1 MILDELAD
9 YARVRVA
16 KDKEENSIEVLQEL
30 CCNSNAHPNCP
41 RFCFEQALRQDGL
54 SFICEVKKASPSKGI
69 IAEHFPYLD
78 IAKQYEQ
85 AGADC
90 ISCLTEPKWFLGSDK
105 IFTDIREAVHT
116 PMIRKDFTV
125 DAYQIYQA
133 KLMGA
138 DAVLLICAILDTKT
152 IASYL
157 ELCDNLGLTALVE
170 AHDAAEIQS
179 AVAAGARVIGVN
191 NRNLKDFS
199 VDFSNAS
206 RLRDLIPPECIYVAE
221 SGVSNAAD
229 VAALRQVGA
238 DAVLMGEVLM
248 RAKDKASLLAQ
259 MRKAGTEA

>member
-1 MILDELAD
+1 MILDELAT
-9 YARVRVA
+9 YAQQRVLA
-16 KDKEENSIEVLQEL
+16 DKQ
-30 CCNSNAHPNCP
+30 AHPLEELKQRCETVSP
-41 RFCFEQALRQDGL
+41 RTPFAFEQALRADAL

-69 IAEHFPYLD
+69 IAPDFPYLD

-90 ISCLTEPKWFLGSDK
+90 ISCLTEPKWFLGSDT
-105 IFTDIREAVHT
+105 IFTDIRAAVQT

-125 DAYQIYQA
+125 DEYQIYQA

-138 DAVLLICAILDTKT
+138 DAVLLICAILDTQT
-152 IASYL
+152 IARYL
-157 ELCDNLGLTALVE
+157 GICETLGLTALVE

-179 AVAAGARVIGVN
+179 AVDAGARVIGVN

-206 RLRDLIPPECIYVAE
+206 RLRDLIPPESIYVAE
-221 SGVSNAAD
+221 SGVSCAAD
-229 VAALRQVGA
+229 VAALRSIGA

-248 RAKDKASLLAQ
+248 RAPDKTALLRE
-259 MRKAGTEA
+259 MRHAGLNQ

>member
-1 MILDELAD
+1 
-9 YARVRVA
+9 
-16 KDKEENSIEVLQEL
+16 
-30 CCNSNAHPNCP
+30 
-41 RFCFEQALRQDGL
+41 
-54 SFICEVKKASPSKGI
+54 
-69 IAEHFPYLD
+69 
-78 IAKQYEQ
+78 
-85 AGADC
+85 
-90 ISCLTEPKWFLGSDK
+90 
-105 IFTDIREAVHT
+105 
-116 PMIRKDFTV
+116 MIRKDFTV
-125 DAYQIYQA
+125 DEYQIYQA

-221 SGVSNAAD
+221 SGVSCVED
-229 VAALRQVGA
+229 VSALRQVGA